1 MKEGHVNRLTDNS
14 DDDQNKPKIMKLD
27 LSSLESVKE
36 FVKELVKVEP
46 KIDLLINSA
55 NVFENQLILTRDG
68 FEMMFQENYLSNK
81 NEIQISI

>member
-27 LSSLESVKE
+27 LRSLESVKE